1 MAVREQFINYLLSS
15 IKVSTQIK
23 IFDVISSQKK
33 SKTLQKLAWGSQRI
47 PKRKAPEE
55 PEDANQDPSGGTPDQ
70 RSDDDQ
76 HSEDTEEGRKRL
88 RTRTFSA
95 G

>member
-33 SKTLQKLAWGSQRI
+33 SKTLQKLAWGSQQI
-47 PKRKAPEE
+47 PKRKASEE
-55 PEDANQDPSGGTPDQ
+55 PEDEASENANQDPSGRTPD
-70 RSDDDQ
+70 
-76 HSEDTEEGRKRL
+76 E
-88 RTRTFSA
+88 RT
-95 G
+95 GG